1 MPQKLYPSAHI
12 LEIFMPFLHNEKR
25 LIEVLQKI
33 AEMDFYRNV
42 ELPTFPTKERRD
54 TVRRI
59 LRDNDLTAATYA
71 APYLNE
77 REMSLCDL
85 NDRRRAETIR
95 YLKMQADLAAE
106 CGYSTFG
113 VPSGPYPGDE
123 FHDEAMAVQADTL
136 ARIADYTALLG
147 MNCSIEPLDR
157 YVHKKALIGPM
168 DEVVRWFKPLHRA
181 HPNLFLHWDSSHEQL
196 GGLGIF
202 NTLDMASASDI
213 RDYVKKN
220 NINYMYDGNGNTD
233 WQDEVLRTGVS
244 HNHNVGI
251 NGGSGKTNYMA
262 SINYSNRQ
270 GVVVGSENQR
280 ANLRSLISTKVLKDR
295 LDLSVGIN
303 GMTGKYVGV
312 PMFDEGRSVLDAIST
327 KVVQFL
333 TL

>member
-12 LEIFMPFLHNEKR
+12 LEMFMPYLHDEKR
-25 LIEVLQKI
+25 LIEVLRKI

-42 ELPTFPTKERRD
+42 ELPTFPTKEHRD

-77 REMSLCDL
+77 RDMSLCDL
-85 NDRRRAETIR
+85 SDRRRAETIR

-157 YVHKKALIGPM
+157 YAHKKALIGPM

-202 NTLDMASASDI
+202 NTLEMAAPYMSQIHLCDCIDDPAHPCFGDLHMDPAEAPDWKTEGFLTPEVGAEII
-213 RDYVKKN
+213 RRAAAFDKPEGVRRF
-220 NINYMYDGNGNTD
+220 
-233 WQDEVLRTGVS
+233 WVSVEVLG
-244 HNHNVGI
+244 HKGD
-251 NGGSGKTNYMA
+251 
-262 SINYSNRQ
+262 
-270 GVVVGSENQR
+270 
-280 ANLRSLISTKVLKDR
+280 NLWHKERIAR
-295 LDLSVGIN
+295 
-303 GMTGKYVGV
+303 
-312 PMFDEGRSVLDAIST
+312 E
-327 KVVQFL
+327 FL
-333 TL
+333 TRCWEESGVEMSR

>member
-12 LEIFMPFLHNEKR
+12 LEMFMPYLHDEKR
-25 LIEVLQKI
+25 LIEVLRKI

-42 ELPTFPTKERRD
+42 ELPTFPTKEHRD

-77 REMSLCDL
+77 RDMSLCDL
-85 NDRRRAETIR
+85 SDRRRAETIR

-157 YVHKKALIGPM
+157 YAHKKALIGPM

-196 GGLGIF
+196 GGLGIY
-202 NTLDMASASDI
+202 NTLDMAAPYLSQIHLCDCIDDPAHPCFGDLHMDPAEAPDWKTEGFLTPEVGAEII
-213 RDYVKKN
+213 RRAAAFDKPEGVRRF
-220 NINYMYDGNGNTD
+220 
-233 WQDEVLRTGVS
+233 WVSVEVLG
-244 HNHNVGI
+244 HKGD
-251 NGGSGKTNYMA
+251 
-262 SINYSNRQ
+262 
-270 GVVVGSENQR
+270 
-280 ANLRSLISTKVLKDR
+280 NLWHKERIAR
-295 LDLSVGIN
+295 
-303 GMTGKYVGV
+303 
-312 PMFDEGRSVLDAIST
+312 E
-327 KVVQFL
+327 FL
-333 TL
+333 TRCWEESGVEMSC

>member
-12 LEIFMPFLHNEKR
+12 LEMFMPYLHDEKR
-25 LIEVLQKI
+25 LIEVLRKI

-42 ELPTFPTKERRD
+42 ELPTFPTKEHRD

-202 NTLDMASASDI
+202 NTLDMAAPYMSQIHLCDCIDDPTHPCFGDLHMDPAEAPDWKTEGFLTPAVGAEII
-213 RDYVKKN
+213 RRAAAFDKPEGVRRF
-220 NINYMYDGNGNTD
+220 
-233 WQDEVLRTGVS
+233 WVSVEVLG
-244 HNHNVGI
+244 HKGD
-251 NGGSGKTNYMA
+251 
-262 SINYSNRQ
+262 
-270 GVVVGSENQR
+270 
-280 ANLRSLISTKVLKDR
+280 NLWHKERIAR
-295 LDLSVGIN
+295 
-303 GMTGKYVGV
+303 
-312 PMFDEGRSVLDAIST
+312 E
-327 KVVQFL
+327 FL
-333 TL
+333 TRCWEESGVEMSR

>member
-12 LEIFMPFLHNEKR
+12 LEMFMPYLHDEKR
-25 LIEVLQKI
+25 LIEVLRKI

-42 ELPTFPTKERRD
+42 ELPTFPTKEHRD

-59 LRDNDLTAATYA
+59 LRDNDLTAVTYA

-77 REMSLCDL
+77 RGMSLCDL

-95 YLKMQADLAAE
+95 FLKRQADLAAE
-106 CGYSTFG
+106 CGYMTFG

-168 DEVVRWFKPLHRA
+168 DEVVQWFKPLHEA

-196 GGLGIF
+196 SGLGIF
-202 NTLDMASASDI
+202 RTLDMAAPYLSQIHLCDCIDDPTHPCFGDLHMDPAEAPDWETEGFLTPEIGAEIIRRAASLDKPAGVRRFWI
-213 RDYVKKN
+213 SV
-220 NINYMYDGNGNTD
+220 
-233 WQDEVLRTGVS
+233 EVLG
-244 HNHNVGI
+244 HKGD
-251 NGGSGKTNYMA
+251 
-262 SINYSNRQ
+262 
-270 GVVVGSENQR
+270 
-280 ANLRSLISTKVLKDR
+280 NLWHKERVAR
-295 LDLSVGIN
+295 
-303 GMTGKYVGV
+303 
-312 PMFDEGRSVLDAIST
+312 E
-327 KVVQFL
+327 FL
-333 TL
+333 TRCWEESGVEMSR

>member
-12 LEIFMPFLHNEKR
+12 LEMFMPYLHDEKR
-25 LIEVLQKI
+25 LIEVLRKI
-33 AEMDFYRNV
+33 AEMGFYRNV
-42 ELPTFPTKERRD
+42 ELPTFPTKEHRD

-77 REMSLCDL
+77 RGMSLCDL

-168 DEVVRWFKPLHRA
+168 DEVVRWFKPLHKA

-196 GGLGIF
+196 GGLGIL
-202 NTLDMASASDI
+202 NTLDMAAPYLSQIHLCDCIDDPTHPCFGDLHMDPAEAPDWKTEGFLTPEVGAEII
-213 RDYVKKN
+213 RRAAAFDKPEGVRRF
-220 NINYMYDGNGNTD
+220 
-233 WQDEVLRTGVS
+233 WVSVEVLGHRGD
-244 HNHNVGI
+244 
-251 NGGSGKTNYMA
+251 
-262 SINYSNRQ
+262 
-270 GVVVGSENQR
+270 
-280 ANLRSLISTKVLKDR
+280 SLWHKERIAR
-295 LDLSVGIN
+295 
-303 GMTGKYVGV
+303 
-312 PMFDEGRSVLDAIST
+312 E
-327 KVVQFL
+327 FL
-333 TL
+333 TRCWEESGVEMSR

>member
-12 LEIFMPFLHNEKR
+12 LEMFMPYLHDEKR
-25 LIEVLQKI
+25 LIEVLRKI

-42 ELPTFPTKERRD
+42 ELPTFPTKEHRD

-95 YLKMQADLAAE
+95 YLKTQADLAAE

-202 NTLDMASASDI
+202 NTLEMAAPYMSQIHLCDCIDDPTHPCFGDLHMDPAEAPDWKTEGFLTPAVGAEII
-213 RDYVKKN
+213 RRAAAFDKPEGVRRF
-220 NINYMYDGNGNTD
+220 
-233 WQDEVLRTGVS
+233 WVSVEVLG
-244 HNHNVGI
+244 HKGD
-251 NGGSGKTNYMA
+251 
-262 SINYSNRQ
+262 
-270 GVVVGSENQR
+270 
-280 ANLRSLISTKVLKDR
+280 NLWHKERIAR
-295 LDLSVGIN
+295 
-303 GMTGKYVGV
+303 
-312 PMFDEGRSVLDAIST
+312 E
-327 KVVQFL
+327 FL
-333 TL
+333 TRCWEESGVEMSR

>member
-12 LEIFMPFLHNEKR
+12 LEMFMPYLHDEKR
-25 LIEVLQKI
+25 LIEVLRKI

-42 ELPTFPTKERRD
+42 ELPTFPTKEHRD

-77 REMSLCDL
+77 RDMSLCDL
-85 NDRRRAETIR
+85 SDRRRAETIR

-157 YVHKKALIGPM
+157 YAHKKALIGPM

-202 NTLDMASASDI
+202 NTLEMAAPYMSQIHLCDCIDDPAHPCFGDLHMDPAEAPDWNTEGFLTPEVGAEII
-213 RDYVKKN
+213 RRAAAFDKPEGVRRF
-220 NINYMYDGNGNTD
+220 
-233 WQDEVLRTGVS
+233 WVSVEVLG
-244 HNHNVGI
+244 HKGD
-251 NGGSGKTNYMA
+251 
-262 SINYSNRQ
+262 
-270 GVVVGSENQR
+270 
-280 ANLRSLISTKVLKDR
+280 NLWHKERIAR
-295 LDLSVGIN
+295 
-303 GMTGKYVGV
+303 
-312 PMFDEGRSVLDAIST
+312 E
-327 KVVQFL
+327 FL
-333 TL
+333 TRCWEESGVEMSC

>member
-12 LEIFMPFLHNEKR
+12 LEMFMPYLHDEKR
-25 LIEVLQKI
+25 LIEVLRKI

-42 ELPTFPTKERRD
+42 ELPTFPTKEHRD

-202 NTLDMASASDI
+202 NTLDMAAPYMSQIHLCDCIDDPTHPCFGDLHMDPAEAPDWKTEGFLTPAVGAEII
-213 RDYVKKN
+213 RRAAAFDKPEGVRRF
-220 NINYMYDGNGNTD
+220 
-233 WQDEVLRTGVS
+233 WVSVEVLG
-244 HNHNVGI
+244 HKGD
-251 NGGSGKTNYMA
+251 
-262 SINYSNRQ
+262 
-270 GVVVGSENQR
+270 
-280 ANLRSLISTKVLKDR
+280 NLWHKERIAR
-295 LDLSVGIN
+295 
-303 GMTGKYVGV
+303 
-312 PMFDEGRSVLDAIST
+312 E
-327 KVVQFL
+327 FL
-333 TL
+333 TRCWEESDVEMSR

>member
-12 LEIFMPFLHNEKR
+12 LEMFMPYLHDEKR
-25 LIEVLQKI
+25 LIEVLRKI
-33 AEMDFYRNV
+33 AEMGFYRNV
-42 ELPTFPTKERRD
+42 ELPTFPTKEHRD

-77 REMSLCDL
+77 RGMSLCDL

-168 DEVVRWFKPLHRA
+168 DEVVRWFKPMHKA

-196 GGLGIF
+196 GGLGIL
-202 NTLDMASASDI
+202 NTLDMAAPYLSQIHLCDCIDDPTHPCFGDLHMDPAEAP
-213 RDYVKKN
+213 
-220 NINYMYDGNGNTD
+220 D
-233 WQDEVLRTGVS
+233 WET
-244 HNHNVGI
+244 
-251 NGGSGKTNYMA
+251 
-262 SINYSNRQ
+262 
-270 GVVVGSENQR
+270 
-280 ANLRSLISTKVLKDR
+280 
-295 LDLSVGIN
+295 
-303 GMTGKYVGV
+303 
-312 PMFDEGRSVLDAIST
+312 EG
-327 KVVQFL
+327 FL
-333 TL
+333 TPEIGAEIIRRAAEFDAPEGVRRFWISVETLGHKGDNLWHKERAAREFLTRCWEESGVEMSR

>member
-12 LEIFMPFLHNEKR
+12 LEMFMPYLHDEKR
-25 LIEVLQKI
+25 LIEVLRKI
-33 AEMDFYRNV
+33 AEMGFYRNV
-42 ELPTFPTKERRD
+42 ELPTFPTKEHRD

-59 LRDNDLTAATYA
+59 LRDNDLTAVTYA

-106 CGYSTFG
+106 SGCMTFG

-157 YVHKKALIGPM
+157 YAHKKALIGPM
-168 DEVVRWFKPLHRA
+168 DEVVRWFKSLHRA

-196 GGLGIF
+196 GGLGIY
-202 NTLDMASASDI
+202 NTLDMAAPYLSQIHLCDCIDDPAHPCFGDLHMDPAEAPEWKTDGFLTPGVGAEII
-213 RDYVKKN
+213 RRAAAFDKPEGVRRFW
-220 NINYMYDGNGNTD
+220 ISV
-233 WQDEVLRTGVS
+233 EVLG
-244 HNHNVGI
+244 HKGD
-251 NGGSGKTNYMA
+251 
-262 SINYSNRQ
+262 
-270 GVVVGSENQR
+270 
-280 ANLRSLISTKVLKDR
+280 NLWHKERIAR
-295 LDLSVGIN
+295 
-303 GMTGKYVGV
+303 
-312 PMFDEGRSVLDAIST
+312 E
-327 KVVQFL
+327 FL
-333 TL
+333 TRCWEESGVEMSR

>member
-12 LEIFMPFLHNEKR
+12 LEMFMPYLHDEKR
-25 LIEVLQKI
+25 LIEVLRKI
-33 AEMDFYRNV
+33 AEMGFYRNV
-42 ELPTFPTKERRD
+42 ELPTFPTKEHRD

-59 LRDNDLTAATYA
+59 LRDNDLTAVTYA

-106 CGYSTFG
+106 SGCMTFG

-157 YVHKKALIGPM
+157 HAHKKALIGPM

-196 GGLGIF
+196 GGLGIY
-202 NTLDMASASDI
+202 NTLDMAAPYLSQIHLCDCIDDPAHPCFGDLHMDPAEAPEWKTDGFLTPGVGAEII
-213 RDYVKKN
+213 RRAAAFDKPEGVRRFW
-220 NINYMYDGNGNTD
+220 ISV
-233 WQDEVLRTGVS
+233 EVLG
-244 HNHNVGI
+244 HKGD
-251 NGGSGKTNYMA
+251 
-262 SINYSNRQ
+262 
-270 GVVVGSENQR
+270 
-280 ANLRSLISTKVLKDR
+280 NLWHKERIAR
-295 LDLSVGIN
+295 
-303 GMTGKYVGV
+303 
-312 PMFDEGRSVLDAIST
+312 E
-327 KVVQFL
+327 FL
-333 TL
+333 TRCWEESGVEMSR

>member
-12 LEIFMPFLHNEKR
+12 LEMFMPYLHDEKR
-25 LIEVLQKI
+25 LIEVLRKI

-42 ELPTFPTKERRD
+42 ELPTFPTKEHRD

-202 NTLDMASASDI
+202 NTLEMAAPYMSQIHLCDCIDDPTHPCFGDLHMDPAEAPDWKTEGFLTPAVGAEII
-213 RDYVKKN
+213 RRAAAFDKPEGVRRF
-220 NINYMYDGNGNTD
+220 
-233 WQDEVLRTGVS
+233 WVSVEVLG
-244 HNHNVGI
+244 HKGD
-251 NGGSGKTNYMA
+251 
-262 SINYSNRQ
+262 
-270 GVVVGSENQR
+270 
-280 ANLRSLISTKVLKDR
+280 NLWHKERIAR
-295 LDLSVGIN
+295 
-303 GMTGKYVGV
+303 
-312 PMFDEGRSVLDAIST
+312 E
-327 KVVQFL
+327 FL
-333 TL
+333 TRCWEESGVEMSR

>member
-12 LEIFMPFLHNEKR
+12 LEMFMPYLHDEKR
-25 LIEVLQKI
+25 LIEVLRKI

-42 ELPTFPTKERRD
+42 ELPTFPTKEHRD

-106 CGYSTFG
+106 CGCSTFG

-123 FHDEAMAVQADTL
+123 FHDETMAVQADTL

-157 YVHKKALIGPM
+157 HAHKKALIGPM

-202 NTLDMASASDI
+202 NTLEMAAPYMSQIHLCDCIDDPAHPCFGDLHMDPAEAPDWKTEGFLTPEVGAEII
-213 RDYVKKN
+213 RRAAAFDKPEGVRRF
-220 NINYMYDGNGNTD
+220 
-233 WQDEVLRTGVS
+233 WVSVEVLG
-244 HNHNVGI
+244 HKGD
-251 NGGSGKTNYMA
+251 
-262 SINYSNRQ
+262 
-270 GVVVGSENQR
+270 
-280 ANLRSLISTKVLKDR
+280 NLWHKERIAR
-295 LDLSVGIN
+295 
-303 GMTGKYVGV
+303 
-312 PMFDEGRSVLDAIST
+312 E
-327 KVVQFL
+327 FL
-333 TL
+333 TRCWEESGVEMSC

>member
-12 LEIFMPFLHNEKR
+12 LEIFMPYLHDEKR
-25 LIEVLQKI
+25 LIEVLRKI

-42 ELPTFPTKERRD
+42 ELPTFPTKEHRD
-54 TVRRI
+54 TARRI
-59 LRDNDLTAATYA
+59 LRDNDLSAVTYA

-77 REMSLCDL
+77 RGMSLCDL

-95 YLKMQADLAAE
+95 FLKMQADYAAE
-106 CGYSTFG
+106 GGYMTFG

-168 DEVVRWFKPLHRA
+168 DEVVSWFKPLHKA

-202 NTLDMASASDI
+202 NTLDMAAPYLSQIHLCDCIDDPTHPCFGDLHMDPAEAPDWETEGFLTPEIGAEIIRRAASFDKPEGVRRFWI
-213 RDYVKKN
+213 SV
-220 NINYMYDGNGNTD
+220 
-233 WQDEVLRTGVS
+233 EVLG
-244 HNHNVGI
+244 HKGD
-251 NGGSGKTNYMA
+251 
-262 SINYSNRQ
+262 
-270 GVVVGSENQR
+270 
-280 ANLRSLISTKVLKDR
+280 NLWHMERIAR
-295 LDLSVGIN
+295 
-303 GMTGKYVGV
+303 
-312 PMFDEGRSVLDAIST
+312 E
-327 KVVQFL
+327 FL
-333 TL
+333 TRCWEEAGVEMSR

>member
-12 LEIFMPFLHNEKR
+12 LEMFMPYLHDEKR
-25 LIEVLQKI
+25 LIEVLKKI

-42 ELPTFPTKERRD
+42 ELPTFPTKDHRD
-54 TVRRI
+54 NVRRI

-77 REMSLCDL
+77 RGMSLCDL

-168 DEVVRWFKPLHRA
+168 DEVISWFKPLHRA

-202 NTLDMASASDI
+202 NTLDMAAPYLSQIHLCDCIDDPTHPCFGDLHMDPAEAPDWETEGFLTPEVGAEII
-213 RDYVKKN
+213 RRAAAFDKPAGVRRF
-220 NINYMYDGNGNTD
+220 
-233 WQDEVLRTGVS
+233 WVSVEVLG
-244 HNHNVGI
+244 HKGD
-251 NGGSGKTNYMA
+251 
-262 SINYSNRQ
+262 
-270 GVVVGSENQR
+270 
-280 ANLRSLISTKVLKDR
+280 NLWHKERIAR
-295 LDLSVGIN
+295 
-303 GMTGKYVGV
+303 
-312 PMFDEGRSVLDAIST
+312 E
-327 KVVQFL
+327 FL
-333 TL
+333 TRCWELSGVEMSR

>member
-12 LEIFMPFLHNEKR
+12 LEMFMPYLHDEKR
-25 LIEVLQKI
+25 LIEVLRKI

-42 ELPTFPTKERRD
+42 ELPTFPTKEHRD

-77 REMSLCDL
+77 RDMSLCDL
-85 NDRRRAETIR
+85 SDRRRAETIR

-157 YVHKKALIGPM
+157 HAHKKALIGPM

-202 NTLDMASASDI
+202 NTLEMAAPYMSQIHLCDCIDDPAHPCFGDLHMDPAEAPDWKTEGFLTPEVGAEII
-213 RDYVKKN
+213 RRAAAFDKPEGVRRF
-220 NINYMYDGNGNTD
+220 
-233 WQDEVLRTGVS
+233 WVSVEVLG
-244 HNHNVGI
+244 HKGD
-251 NGGSGKTNYMA
+251 
-262 SINYSNRQ
+262 
-270 GVVVGSENQR
+270 
-280 ANLRSLISTKVLKDR
+280 NLWHKERIAR
-295 LDLSVGIN
+295 
-303 GMTGKYVGV
+303 
-312 PMFDEGRSVLDAIST
+312 E
-327 KVVQFL
+327 FL
-333 TL
+333 TRCWEESGVEMSR

>member
-12 LEIFMPFLHNEKR
+12 LEMFMPYLHDEKR
-25 LIEVLQKI
+25 LIEVLRKI
-33 AEMDFYRNV
+33 AEMGFYRNV
-42 ELPTFPTKERRD
+42 ELPTFPTKEHRD

-77 REMSLCDL
+77 RGMSLCDL

-168 DEVVRWFKPLHRA
+168 DEVVRWFKPMHKA

-202 NTLDMASASDI
+202 NTDSQHIFTRPVNNQAAAQIQRKRGIAI
-213 RDYVKKN
+213 RMIAKLLPVK
-220 NINYMYDGNGNTD
+220 I
-233 WQDEVLRTGVS
+233 
-244 HNHNVGI
+244 
-251 NGGSGKTNYMA
+251 
-262 SINYSNRQ
+262 
-270 GVVVGSENQR
+270 
-280 ANLRSLISTKVLKDR
+280 NLRPLIDT
-295 LDLSVGIN
+295 I
-303 GMTGKYVGV
+303 KYHRD
-312 PMFDEGRSVLDAIST
+312 PFPL
-327 KVVQFL
+327 Q
-333 TL
+333 

>member
-12 LEIFMPFLHNEKR
+12 LEMFMPYLHDEKR
-25 LIEVLQKI
+25 LIEVLRKI
-33 AEMDFYRNV
+33 AEMGFYRNV
-42 ELPTFPTKERRD
+42 ELPAFPTKEHRD

-77 REMSLCDL
+77 RGMSLCDL

-95 YLKMQADLAAE
+95 TLKMQADYAAE

-123 FHDEAMAVQADTL
+123 FHHEAMAVQADTL

-168 DEVVRWFKPLHRA
+168 DEVVRWFKPLHKA
-181 HPNLFLHWDSSHEQL
+181 HPNLFLHWDSSYERL

-202 NTLDMASASDI
+202 NTLEMAAPFMSQIHLCDCIDDPAHPCFGDLHMDPAEAPDWKTEGFLTPEVGAEIIRRAASFDKPEGV
-213 RDYVKKN
+213 RRFWVSV
-220 NINYMYDGNGNTD
+220 
-233 WQDEVLRTGVS
+233 EVLG
-244 HNHNVGI
+244 HKGD
-251 NGGSGKTNYMA
+251 
-262 SINYSNRQ
+262 
-270 GVVVGSENQR
+270 
-280 ANLRSLISTKVLKDR
+280 NLWHKERIAR
-295 LDLSVGIN
+295 
-303 GMTGKYVGV
+303 
-312 PMFDEGRSVLDAIST
+312 E
-327 KVVQFL
+327 FL
-333 TL
+333 TRCWEESGVEMSR